1 MDNQD
6 LIKKVSYIK
15 GLADGI
21 KLSDKSDEG
30 KIISQL
36 IDVIDSIVGEIT
48 LINDDIDDVMD
59 TVDELD
65 DCLCVVADDVEG
77 LYSVLNEDD
86 MFDYDEDDFDTD
98 DFGGYDD
105 DEFDDEF
112 DEDFEDDG
120 ELFELE
126 CPACGEDVMVDFDM
140 LDDGETIICPNCHK
154 EIELEIDYDCDCDD
168 DDCDCGHCE

>member
-21 KLSDKSDEG
+21 KLSEKSDEG

-36 IDVIDSIVGEIT
+36 IDVIDDMVEEIA

-65 DCLCVVADDVEG
+65 DCLCVVADDVEV
-77 LYSVLNEDD
+77 LYDVLNEDE
-86 MFDYDEDDFDTD
+86 MCDYDEDDLGD
-98 DFGGYDD
+98 YDD
-105 DEFDDEF
+105 DEL

-140 LDDGETIICPNCHK
+140 LDDGETIICPNCHNK
-154 EIELEIDYDCDCDD
+154 IELEIDYDCDCDD
-168 DDCDCGHCE
+168 DDCDCGHHE